1 MLNFFNMVYLI
12 DLGTCYKIGITNNIK
27 SRINTFR
34 NSREIVIPIDV
45 IVYPKNTID
54 IDEIDRKIEIEIHDL
69 CKKFKIERELFQKVP
84 EVVDI
89 FKNYKINI
97 VKDLN
102 DWTKY
107 LKNLDTNNSTNN
119 STNSSNL
126 PKKVYQYD
134 FNGNLVKIWNSIYSI
149 NKEMGIDIKGVRNTI
164 NGIYAK
170 SHGYIWSGNELSKE
184 ELDIKINK
192 AKKYNNV
199 SKILQYSKDR
209 KTLLNTYNTLT
220 EASIATGVSTSG
232 IALCYSGK
240 YSHSGGYFWVKEE
253 II

>member
-1 MLNFFNMVYLI
+1 MVYLI

-27 SRINTFR
+27 SRIKTLR
-34 NSREIVIPIDV
+34 TSREIVIPIDV
-45 IVYPKNTID
+45 IVYPENTIG
-54 IDEIDRKIEIEIHDL
+54 IDEIDKKIEIEIHDL

-84 EVVDI
+84 EVIDI

-102 DWTKY
+102 DWSEY
-107 LKNLDTNNSTNN
+107 LKNLNTDNSTNIL
-119 STNSSNL
+119 NL

-134 FNGNLVKIWNSIYSI
+134 FNGNLVKIWNSLYSI
-149 NKEMGIDIKGVRNTI
+149 NKEMGIDIKGVRKTM
-164 NGIYAK
+164 NGIYTK

-220 EASIATGVSTSG
+220 EASAATGVSISG

-240 YSHSGGYFWVKEE
+240 YSHSGGYFWVKED

>member
-1 MLNFFNMVYLI
+1 MVYLI

-27 SRINTFR
+27 SRIKTLR
-34 NSREIVIPIDV
+34 TSREIVIPIDV
-45 IVYPKNTID
+45 IVYPENTIG
-54 IDEIDRKIEIEIHDL
+54 IDEIDKKIETEIHDL
-69 CKKFKIERELFQKVP
+69 CKKFKIERELFQKIP
-84 EVVDI
+84 EVIDI

-102 DWTKY
+102 DWTEY
-107 LKNLDTNNSTNN
+107 LKNLNTDNSTNL
-119 STNSSNL
+119 SNL

-134 FNGNLVKIWNSIYSI
+134 FNGNLVKIWNSLYSI
-149 NKEMGIDIKGVRNTI
+149 NKEMGIDVKGIRKTI
-164 NGIYAK
+164 NGIYTK
-170 SHGYIWSGNELSKE
+170 SHGYIWSDNELSKE

-220 EASIATGVSTSG
+220 EASAATGVSISG

-240 YSHSGGYFWVKEE
+240 YSHSGGYFWVKEN

>member
-1 MLNFFNMVYLI
+1 MVYLI

-27 SRINTFR
+27 SRIKTLR
-34 NSREIVIPIDV
+34 TSREIVIPIDA
-45 IVYPKNTID
+45 IVYPENTIS
-54 IDEIDRKIEIEIHDL
+54 IDEIDKKIETKIHDL

-84 EVVDI
+84 EVIDI

-102 DWTKY
+102 DWTEY
-107 LKNLDTNNSTNN
+107 LKNLNTDNSTNL
-119 STNSSNL
+119 SNL

-134 FNGNLVKIWNSIYSI
+134 FNGNLVKIWNSLYSI
-149 NKEMGIDIKGVRNTI
+149 NKEMGIDVKGVRKTI
-164 NGIYAK
+164 NGIYTK

-220 EASIATGVSTSG
+220 EASVATGVSTSG

-240 YSHSGGYFWVKEE
+240 YSHSGGYFWVKED

>member
-1 MLNFFNMVYLI
+1 MIYLI

-27 SRINTFR
+27 SRIKALRT
-34 NSREIVIPIDV
+34 SREKVIPIDV
-45 IVYPKNTID
+45 IVYPENTIG
-54 IDEIDRKIEIEIHDL
+54 IDEIDKKIETEIHDL
-69 CKKFKIERELFQKVP
+69 CKEFKIERELFQKVP
-84 EVVDI
+84 EVIDI

-102 DWTKY
+102 DWTEY
-107 LKNLDTNNSTNN
+107 LKNLINTDNST
-119 STNSSNL
+119 TLSNF

-134 FNGNLVKIWNSIYSI
+134 FNGNLVKIWNSLYSI
-149 NKEMGIDIKGVRNTI
+149 NKEMGIDIKGVRKTI
-164 NGIYAK
+164 NGIYTK
-170 SHGYIWSGNELSKE
+170 SHGYIWSSNELSKE

-220 EASIATGVSTSG
+220 EASKATGVSTSG